1 VLKDAIDAVRLGIVC
16 CALVVA
22 GIHTYEASIGG
33 LQNERSAGQAIT
45 KIEPSLQSLG
55 QVRDPTQ
62 EAVARYTYWLTLFT
76 AVLAASTIALW
87 WTTKASVNTLA
98 GAERAYVKMSHKAPG
113 LDFFEERYIS
123 VTLVVTNFGRTPAK
137 VADTLLKPVLTPAG
151 ECLPDAPNY
160 SRDRGMPSSKA
171 FLVAND
177 HFINGE
183 NFVFEPDTLQKLQ
196 DSELWLY
203 LIGYVD
209 YVYAFGGRY
218 RSGYARRYELAQD
231 KGPKETRNN
240 LVLVANDAYTYDRA
254 RRLGE
259 GQDWD

>member
-1 VLKDAIDAVRLGIVC
+1 M
-16 CALVVA
+16 VA

-137 VADTLLKPVLTPAG
+137 VTDTLLKPVLTPAG
-151 ECLPDAPNY
+151 ECLPDEPNY

-177 HFINGE
+177 HFIIGE
-183 NFVFEPDTLQKLQ
+183 NFVFEPDTPQKLQ

-203 LIGYVD
+203 LIGSLITWTPSGAATD
-209 YVYAFGGRY
+209 QDTRDAMSPIKTRGR
-218 RSGYARRYELAQD
+218 RKR
-231 KGPKETRNN
+231 ETISCSSPTTLTPMTAPGD
-240 LVLVANDAYTYDRA
+240 LVRVKIGTRD
-254 RRLGE
+254 
-259 GQDWD
+259 